1 MEVSKTLQ
9 AIARL
14 LNLCGATLEDAFVI
28 CATIQDAGKE
38 EELLDWLLEQE
49 DPPKVNRVL
58 EEAVTLAGLA
68 EGID

>member
-1 MEVSKTLQ
+1 MEISQTLQ

-28 CATIQDAGKE
+28 CATIQDVGKE

-58 EEAVTLAGLA
+58 EEAVALAGLI
-68 EGID
+68 E

>member
-1 MEVSKTLQ
+1 MEGSKTLQ
-9 AIARL
+9 AIAHL

-38 EELLDWLLEQE
+38 GELLDWLLEQE

-58 EEAVTLAGLA
+58 EEAVTLAGLV
-68 EGID
+68 